1 MAAISIVNVAKRYDR
16 HGIIGQLNLEIADR
30 EFVVLVG
37 PSGCGKSTL
46 LRLIAGLEDV
56 TEGVIAL
63 DGRPIHNIPPRLRD
77 IAMVFQNYALY
88 PHMTVAKNMGLALQL
103 RGLHKAEVA
112 RKVGEVAAL
121 LGLSEHLDK
130 KPKQLSG
137 GQRQRV
143 AMGRAMVR
151 QPAAF
156 LFDEPLSNL
165 DAELRGRMRA
175 EIKKLHPRLKSTMVY
190 VTHDQM
196 EAMTLADRMV
206 VLRAG
211 AIEQVGTP
219 MQVFAQPANDFVAGF
234 IGSPRMNFLHAR
246 VHDQSIALTEAPA
259 HLRTGHWQ
267 VRAGQSLTVGVRP
280 EHLSLGAAAPAHT
293 HAALTLQGCVTVVE
307 PLGSEVLL
315 EVACGTATLL
325 CKVRLN
331 GAMPQP
337 GAEAVLWAAEEDVH
351 VFDAASGKRCA
362 LR

>member
-1 MAAISIVNVAKRYDR
+1 MAAISIVDVTKRYEK
-16 HGIIGQLNLEIADR
+16 HGIIAGLNLEIADR

-46 LRLIAGLEDV
+46 LRLIAGLEEV
-56 TEGVIAL
+56 SSGVIAL
-63 DGRPIHNIPPRLRD
+63 DGRPIQNIPPRLRD

-88 PHMTVAKNMGLALQL
+88 PHMTVAKNMGLALEL
-103 RGLHKAEVA
+103 RGMGKAEVA
-112 RKVGEVAAL
+112 RKVGEVAVL
-121 LGLSEHLDK
+121 LGLSSQLDK

-206 VLRAG
+206 VLRGG

-219 MQVFAQPANDFVAGF
+219 MQVFAEPANEFVAGF
-234 IGSPRMNFLHAR
+234 IGSPRMNFLAAR
-246 VHDQSIALTEAPA
+246 VQSQELVLSETPA
-259 HLRTGHWQ
+259 SMRTVGWQ
-267 VRAGQSLTVGVRP
+267 VSLGQALRLGVRP
-280 EHLSLGAAAPAHT
+280 EHFTLGIQPHASLV
-293 HAALTLQGCVTVVE
+293 LQGTVAVVE

-315 EVACGTATLL
+315 EVACGAATVL
-325 CKVRLN
+325 CKIRLS

-337 GAEAVLWAAEEDVH
+337 GAQVSMSCMEQDVH
-351 VFDAASGKRCA
+351 VFDGATGVRCA
-362 LR
+362 RAA